1 MSVVETK
8 GSRSSRSD
16 CPPGRGYMY
25 YKEMESS
32 RLFPPHKR
40 AEIGDPKTLALD
52 AIELLYHV
60 GLNVRLVM
68 VVPLFWYL

>member
-16 CPPGRGYMY
+16 CPPGRG
-25 YKEMESS
+25 
-32 RLFPPHKR
+32 RLFPPHKM

-68 VVPLFWYL
+68 VVPLFWCL